1 MSETICDAGPSLGLG
16 EFLGHFVKNTVF
28 LAKNSPSGLELLM
41 KDLESLGLKLA
52 KNTPPPQNN
61 LVKNMVET
69 GVWRPTAVSPTDT
82 V

>member
-16 EFLGHFVKNTVF
+16 EFLGHFAKNTVF
-28 LAKNSPSGLELLM
+28 LAKNYPSGLELLM

-52 KNTPPPQNN
+52 KNTSPQNN